1 MTPQIAALL
10 AILVAALVLFSFEW
24 VSADVVALGVLLA
37 LILVGVVPPE
47 RAFAGFGSDTV
58 LVILGLLILTTA
70 LRRTGVVDIAGRAIL
85 RRAGAQPGRLQ
96 LIIISAAGALSSFIS
111 NTATTA
117 FFLPVALGVAARG
130 RISPSRL
137 LLPLAFASILASSVT
152 LVATSTNLVVS
163 GLMAQHQLRP
173 IAMFELTPVGL
184 PILIAGLAY
193 LALVGRRLIPDRP
206 PPSGLMDAFG
216 LRPYLSEILIRDGS
230 PLVGRTLGQSG
241 LGRDLDLTVLEVIRD
256 KSTHL
261 APRAGL
267 KLLSGDLL
275 LVEGERSEILKIK
288 DITGIDIKADVT
300 LADPDLQP
308 EEIHLAEALI
318 PPRSRLIGRTLKG
331 VGFRQSYG
339 LQVLG
344 INRHGETIRR
354 KISQL
359 RLRMGDLLL
368 LQGPEGALAPL
379 LADQSL
385 RVLGAV
391 RERRPNLRRAPWAVA
406 IFAGTLILA
415 AVGVV
420 PLAAAV
426 LLGVIMTFLSRCITP
441 EEAYREVEW
450 KALMVIGSMLVVGAA
465 MEQTGAARLLA
476 ASLVELAG
484 NAGPLTYLSGFFVLT
499 VLLTQPMSNQ
509 AAAAV
514 VLPVAIQT
522 GLTLGWNPRTFA
534 MMVAVAASTSYLTP
548 LEPSCLLV
556 YGPGRYRFADF
567 VKVGAPLTVLIYLIA
582 IALVPRV
589 WPLGAGP

>member
-1 MTPQIAALL
+1 MTPQIGTLL
-10 AILVAALVLFSFEW
+10 AILAAALVLFSFEW
-24 VSADVVALGVLLA
+24 ISADVVALGVLLA
-37 LILVGVVPPE
+37 LVFFNLVPAD

-58 LVILGLLILTTA
+58 LVILGLLIMTTA

-85 RRAGAQPGRLQ
+85 RRTGSSPRRLPL
-96 LIIISAAGALSSFIS
+96 LIMVAAGTLSSFIS

-117 FFLPVALGVAARG
+117 FFLPVTLGVAARA

-163 GLMAQHQLRP
+163 GLMTQQQLPP
-173 IAMFELTPVGL
+173 IGMFELTPVGL
-184 PILIAGLAY
+184 PILVVGLAY
-193 LALVGRRLIPDRP
+193 LVVVGRRLIPDRP
-206 PPSGLMDAFG
+206 PSDELMDAFG
-216 LRPYLSEILIRDGS
+216 LRPYLTEILIGETS
-230 PLVGRTLGQSG
+230 PLVGKTLGQSG
-241 LGRDLDLTVLEVIRD
+241 LGRDLDLTVLEVIRE
-256 KSTHL
+256 KTKYL
-261 APRAGL
+261 APRATL
-267 KLLSGDLL
+267 TLQPGDVL
-275 LVEGERSEILKIK
+275 LVEGERSEVLKIK
-288 DITGIDIKADVT
+288 DVAGIDIKADVT
-300 LADPDLQP
+300 LADPDVQAD
-308 EEIHLAEALI
+308 EVRLAEALV

-331 VGFRQSYG
+331 VGFRERYG

-354 KISQL
+354 KISQVRL
-359 RLRMGDLLL
+359 RLGDLLL
-368 LQGPEGALAPL
+368 LQGPEAALAPL

-406 IFAGTLILA
+406 IFVGTLALA
-415 AVGVV
+415 TTGALS
-420 PLAAAV
+420 LAEAV
-426 LLGVIMTFLSRCITP
+426 LLGVVLTFVTRCITP

-450 KALMVIGSMLVVGAA
+450 KALIVIASMLVVGAA
-465 MEQTGAARLLA
+465 MGETGAARLLA
-476 ASLVELAG
+476 RSLVDLAG
-484 NAGPLTYLSGFFVLT
+484 NAGPLAYLSAFFVLT
-499 VLLTQPMSNQ
+499 VALTQPMSNQ

-514 VLPVAIQT
+514 VLPVALQT
-522 GLTLGWNPRTFA
+522 GLALGWNPRTFA

-567 VKVGAPLTVLIYLIA
+567 LKVGAPLTVLIYLIA